1 MPYLKREGRTRVY
14 YEVHGDNATPLLL
27 THGYS
32 STSGMWHGQIDAF
45 TKAGYKLIIWDMRG
59 HGRSSYPDDQNA
71 YSEAHTVAD
80 MAALL
85 DHVCG
90 EGSTALVGGLSLG
103 GYMSQAFY
111 RQHQGR
117 VKSLLIIGTLYNS
130 FKVNKAW
137 LLILSRYRTGLQIRQ
152 SPRRLE

>member
-1 MPYLKREGRTRVY
+1 MPFLKREGRTRVY
-14 YEVHGDNATPLLL
+14 YEVHGEGTPLLL

-32 STSGMWHGQIDAF
+32 STSGMWRGQIDDF
-45 TKAGYKLIIWDMRG
+45 TKAGYKLILWDMRG

-85 DHVCG
+85 DHICG
-90 EGSTALVGGLSLG
+90 PNKKVIVGGLSLG

-111 RQHQGR
+111 RVHQGR
-117 VKSLLIIGTLYNS
+117 VASLLIIGKLHCD
-130 FKVNKAW
+130 
-137 LLILSRYRTGLQIRQ
+137 SRKPIPDHFSRHRTWIQKRQ
-152 SPRRLE
+152 SQGGLE